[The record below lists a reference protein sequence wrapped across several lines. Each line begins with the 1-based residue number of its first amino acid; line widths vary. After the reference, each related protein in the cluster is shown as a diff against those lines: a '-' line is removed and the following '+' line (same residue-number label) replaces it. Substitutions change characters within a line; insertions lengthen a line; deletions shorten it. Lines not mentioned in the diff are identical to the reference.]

1 MAILLFLL
9 WIIWNG
15 KVNAEIVLFGVAL
28 TVLVLLFAAK
38 VLGYSLKSE
47 RLLWKN
53 FPLFLRY
60 VMVLIAEI
68 FKAALA
74 VGRLAYIPKGE
85 PAPVIVEFHSGLPS
99 DFLNALLANSIT
111 LTPGTFT
118 LIQEGD
124 RFVVHC
130 LRREFAE
137 GIEDSVF
144 VRILREVKPI

>member
-15 KVNAEIVLFGVAL
+15 KVNAEILLFGAAL
-28 TVLVLLFAAK
+28 TALVLLFAIK
-38 VLGYSLKSE
+38 VLGYSLESE
-47 RLLWKN
+47 RRFWRN

-60 VMVLIAEI
+60 TLVLVKEI
-68 FKAALA
+68 FKAAWA
-74 VGRLAYIPKGE
+74 VGRLAYSP
-85 PAPVIVEFHSGLPS
+85 
-99 DFLNALLANSIT
+99 ALLANSIT

-130 LRREFAE
+130 LRREYAE
-137 GIEDSVF
+137 GLEDSAF
-144 VRILREVKPI
+144 VQLLGKVKL

>member
-15 KVNAEIVLFGVAL
+15 KVSVEILLFGVAL
-28 TVLVLLFAAK
+28 TVLALLFAVK
-38 VLGYSLKSE
+38 VLGYSLRSE
-47 RLLWKN
+47 RLFWRN

-60 VMVLIAEI
+60 VVMLVTEI
-68 FKAALA
+68 FKAAWQVACLA
-74 VGRLAYIPKGE
+74 LSAKEKPT
-85 PAPVIVEFHSGLPS
+85 PVIVEFHSGLPT
-99 DFLNALLANSIT
+99 DFQNALLANSIT

-130 LRREFAE
+130 LRREYAGGMGDLCF
-137 GIEDSVF
+137 IELLGKMRV
-144 VRILREVKPI
+144 

>member
-15 KVNAEIVLFGVAL
+15 KVSVEILLFGAAL
-28 TVLVLLFAAK
+28 TALALFFAVK
-38 VLGYSLKSE
+38 VLGYSLVDE
-47 RLLWKN
+47 GRFWRN

-60 VMVLIAEI
+60 TGVLVIEI
-68 FKAALA
+68 FKASREVALLS
-74 VGRLAYIPKGE
+74 VSLKEKPT
-85 PAPVIVEFHSGLPS
+85 PVIVEFHSGLPT
-99 DFLNALLANSIT
+99 DFQNALLANSIT

-130 LRREFAE
+130 LRREYADGMGDLCFIKLLE
-137 GIEDSVF
+137 KMRV
-144 VRILREVKPI
+144 